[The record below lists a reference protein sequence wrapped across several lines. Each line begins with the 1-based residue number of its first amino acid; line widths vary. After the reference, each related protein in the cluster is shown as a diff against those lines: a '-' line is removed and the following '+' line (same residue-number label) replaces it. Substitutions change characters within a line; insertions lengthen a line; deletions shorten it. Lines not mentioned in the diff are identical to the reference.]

1 MVLPA
6 GRECQAAC
14 CGMGCALGS
23 WATAVATSLGIS
35 TGAMDNP
42 QKRLVVYTG
51 NLAYSVRKGIV
62 EIDRSL
68 AGLSWL
74 VLVHSPAKSV
84 RQIWRSQWR
93 NLRRSGWRWLP
104 HQLADIW
111 QRLRPAGNP
120 VVPPAPV
127 HDFSAS
133 ALAAR
138 PNVRVLHVADI
149 HGSEA
154 LAVVRDFAPHVGLSL
169 AAPILRRALF
179 ALPTAGTINLHKGKV
194 PDYRGMPPAFWE
206 LWNDEDA
213 VGCTV
218 HWVDDQLDTGE
229 VAAEAVVERE
239 KHSSLRGLQLRLDEV
254 GVELMRDVVG
264 EIVAGRRPATPQ
276 PAGGRTYRKPT
287 LAQVAALRRKLGAR
301 DAVRESLA
309 GRLAKAALSVAAFRS
324 WQFGAY
330 MLLPPRI
337 TVLLYHRVTDSVRDN
352 LSVGIEQF
360 ERQMSLLRQHC
371 CVVSLAEVL
380 ACRTVPRSSRP
391 LVCMTFDDGYLDN
404 YVNAV
409 PSLLRHQ
416 VPAAFFVA
424 TGIVN
429 SDQRFAHDI
438 RRGNPPLPVR
448 RWEHLRQTHAAGFTI
463 GSHTVSHIDC
473 ASEPAEVVWDE
484 LCRSLSDLRRE
495 LPVHDCVFAYPYGGR
510 QHMTAERLDLV
521 RQAGYVGCLSAYGG
535 SNLSASTRSTWSAE
549 GSTGSFPTAPSSCS
563 ASG

>member
-1 MVLPA
+1 
-6 GRECQAAC
+6 
-14 CGMGCALGS
+14 
-23 WATAVATSLGIS
+23 
-35 TGAMDNP
+35 MDN
-42 QKRLVVYTG
+42 QRRLVVFTG

-74 VLVHSPAKSV
+74 VLVHSPKKSA
-84 RQIWRSQWR
+84 RQLLRSQWR
-93 NLRRSGWRWLP
+93 NLRRNGWRWLP
-104 HQLADIW
+104 YQMADLW
-111 QRLRPAGNP
+111 QRLRPAAGG
-120 VVPPAPV
+120 PPTPDAPGYE
-127 HDFSAS
+127 FSAT
-133 ALAAR
+133 ALAAQ
-138 PNVRVLHVADI
+138 PNVRVLQVADI

-154 LAVVRDFAPHVGLSL
+154 LAALSDFAPHVGLSL

-179 ALPTAGTINLHKGKV
+179 AVPAAGTVNLHKGKV

-206 LWNDEDA
+206 LWNDETT

-239 KHSSLRGLQLRLDEV
+239 KHSSLRGLQLRLDEI

-264 EIVAGRRPATPQ
+264 EIVAGRRPAIPQ

-287 LAQVAALRRKLGAR
+287 LAQMAALQRKLSATEVSR
-301 DAVRESLA
+301 HSVTEC
-309 GRLAKAALSVAAFRS
+309 LAKAALSVAARRS
-324 WQFGAY
+324 WQLGAHAV
-330 MLLPPRI
+330 LAPRI

-371 CVVSLAEVL
+371 CVLSLDEVL
-380 ACRTVPRSSRP
+380 ACRTIPRSSKP
-391 LVCMTFDDGYLDN
+391 LVCVTFDDGYLDN

-429 SDQRFAHDI
+429 SNRRFAHDI
-438 RRGNPPLPVR
+438 RRGNPPIPMMQ
-448 RWEHLRQTHAAGFTI
+448 WEHLRRMQAAGFSI

-473 ASEPAEVVWDE
+473 ASEPADVVWDE
-484 LCRSLSDLRRE
+484 LCQSLSDLRRE
-495 LPVHDCVFAYPYGGR
+495 LAVQDCIFAYPYGGR
-510 QHMTAERLDLV
+510 QHMTADRLELV
-521 RQAGYVGCLSAYGG
+521 RRAGYAGCLSAYGG
-535 SNLSASTRSTWSAE
+535 SNQGRVDPFNVVRRGINWEFSDQ
-549 GSTGSFPTAPSSCS
+549 SFLLQCVGLT
-563 ASG
+563 